1 MLVFFAGDNQ
11 IILDYL
17 VFFVIL
23 LNLSILIKK
32 NTSHLAVIAPY
43 ELVYSFKATLKNI
56 NFAVFQQYFLSLSTC
71 NTWTYV

>member
-1 MLVFFAGDNQ
+1 MLVFFAGDKQ

-43 ELVYSFKATLKNI
+43 EPVYSFQSYPEK
-56 NFAVFQQYFLSLSTC
+56 Y
-71 NTWTYV
+71 